1 MIMGQVTFVFSPKVM
16 LLYVVLA
23 WKCYKPICTWMTWTV
38 WVCIAL
44 ALRCALHS
52 AAQEQEAAIH
62 ELKGNTA
69 LVPGRDSELTR
80 SEMSS
85 ANSFKNSHLETHTF
99 PSPIAPPLYP
109 LQVPAGRGAQL
120 RLQAPRSAARCPP
133 PNRPAP
139 RHHSAPWRSHSGA
152 GREAADRP
160 PSPEELRRPDECWGG
175 RLGAVW
181 QRCFGRGYQT
191 PGHGFGKDGAST
203 NALRNYGFCSF
214 ILSFLG
220 IAFWIVSLVCT
231 TVLSSCCIL
240 VFLSNWQKVSPF
252 SSPTLFHSLSGTSLN
267 HLSGDVQMLSRLC
280 RLARQ
285 EQGGFIKM
293 QWSNSK

>member
-38 WVCIAL
+38 WVCVAL

-152 GREAADRP
+152 GREAAGRP
-160 PSPEELRRPDECWGG
+160 PSLPGRTSAARRVLRR
-175 RLGAVW
+175 AA
-181 QRCFGRGYQT
+181 RGCV
-191 PGHGFGKDGAST
+191 AML
-203 NALRNYGFCSF
+203 LRPR
-214 ILSFLG
+214 
-220 IAFWIVSLVCT
+220 
-231 TVLSSCCIL
+231 
-240 VFLSNWQKVSPF
+240 LSNTWAWLWKRRSVNKRS
-252 SSPTLFHSLSGTSLN
+252 
-267 HLSGDVQMLSRLC
+267 
-280 RLARQ
+280 
-285 EQGGFIKM
+285 
-293 QWSNSK
+293 